1 MPINIIELGS
11 LAVAFIA
18 LIFSFISFR
27 RSEQLNTQVA
37 LQTHLAEQKNAIKKI
52 WHESK
57 PVIVQMNQIL
67 SGGYSLTEIGKTLNS
82 IESKLEYTEGRP
94 LRHHFYDLHSACFDQ
109 LEDAITAPE
118 QHREVQLIASLLN
131 IVYEGDIQPLLSGK
145 TPKNNFKTFDIL
157 HTKSGAKKYAVL
169 SGISRKDRELL
180 YKQIVNKATEA
191 FCVYTIHKSKIDS
204 WLSELEIVK
213 MDNELDNF
221 SINQNTKLQRR
232 FNIMFNMLSFFQSR
246 ELEYLV
252 KPYDTRD
259 VDAGCI
265 LHGAVTLYLF
275 GKLAEA
281 YVQGDYQKIEQ

>member
-1 MPINIIELGS
+1 MPINLIELGS

-82 IESKLEYTEGRP
+82 IESKSEYTEGRP

-118 QHREVQLIASLLN
+118 PHREVQLIVSLLN

-191 FCVYTIHKSKIDS
+191 FSVYTIHKSKIDS

-221 SINQNTKLQRR
+221 NINQNT
-232 FNIMFNMLSFFQSR
+232 
-246 ELEYLV
+246 
-252 KPYDTRD
+252 
-259 VDAGCI
+259 
-265 LHGAVTLYLF
+265 
-275 GKLAEA
+275 
-281 YVQGDYQKIEQ
+281 

>member
-1 MPINIIELGS
+1 MSINLIELGS

-82 IESKLEYTEGRP
+82 IESKSEYTEGRP

-118 QHREVQLIASLLN
+118 PHREVQLIVSLLN

-221 SINQNTKLQRR
+221 NINQNTKLQRR
-232 FNIMFNMLSFFQSR
+232 FNIMFNMLSFFQSM

-252 KPYDTRD
+252 TPYDTRD
-259 VDAGCI
+259 VDTGCI

>member
-1 MPINIIELGS
+1 MPINLIELGS

-37 LQTHLAEQKNAIKKI
+37 LQTHLAKQKNAIKKI

-82 IESKLEYTEGRP
+82 IESKSEYTEGRP

-118 QHREVQLIASLLN
+118 PHREVQLIVSLLN

-221 SINQNTKLQRR
+221 NINQNTKLQRR
-232 FNIMFNMLSFFQSR
+232 FNIMFNMLSFFQSM

>member
-1 MPINIIELGS
+1 MPINLIELGS

-82 IESKLEYTEGRP
+82 IESKSEYTEGRP

-118 QHREVQLIASLLN
+118 PHREVQLIVSLLN

-157 HTKSGAKKYAVL
+157 HTKSGAKQYAVL

-221 SINQNTKLQRR
+221 NINQNTKLQRR
-232 FNIMFNMLSFFQSR
+232 FNIMFNMLSFFQSM

>member
-82 IESKLEYTEGRP
+82 IESKSEYTEGRP